1 MIFYKY
7 KTEVII
13 RNKNENSTTKKVTIS
28 STDTNTTYSVGDG
41 GLSQKNFTTALFN
54 KLNGITAGANVI
66 TNNNQIANGAGYTT
80 NTGTT
85 TASNSQT
92 FTNKGGN
99 ISQWTNDSNYVTTS
113 GFVNGSGNALIASTG
128 TFNGAITSTGN
139 ITAFVSDM
147 RLKDRKSN
155 ISDAL
160 EKVESLSGFNYTLND
175 KAIELMPGQDK
186 DESFVGVSA
195 QEVEKVLPEAVK
207 PAPVN
212 GDYKTVQY
220 EKLVPLLIEAI
231 KELNAE
237 IKELKKHK

>member
-1 MIFYKY
+1 MSASDK
-7 KTEVII
+7 
-13 RNKNENSTTKKVTIS
+13 S
-28 STDTNTTYSVGDG
+28 
-41 GLSQKNFTTALFN
+41 
-54 KLNGITAGANVI
+54 KLNGIATGA
-66 TNNNQIANGAGYTT
+66 T
-80 NTGTT
+80 NTPTPHYTSAIASSDVT
-85 TASNSQT
+85 TALG
-92 FTNKGGN
+92 FTPYRD
-99 ISQWTNDSNYVTTS
+99 TNPS
-113 GFVNGSGNALIASTG
+113 GFTSNAGTLTDVTVNNGCSVSGTGATRTISMSGSYSGNFAVS
-128 TFNGAITSTGN
+128 GAITATGN

-147 RLKDRKSN
+147 RLKDRKAN
-155 ISDAL
+155 IANAL

-186 DESFVGVSA
+186 EEEFVGVSA
-195 QEVEKVLPEAVK
+195 QEVEAVLPEAVK

>member
-1 MIFYKY
+1 L
-7 KTEVII
+7 VHWII
-13 RNKNENSTTKKVTIS
+13 KPLNDSTFS
-28 STDTNTTYSVGDG
+28 
-41 GLSQKNFTTALFN
+41 
-54 KLNGITAGANVI
+54 NGIAAGANVI
-66 TNNNQIANGAGYTT
+66 TNNNQLANGAGYTT

-99 ISQWTNDSNYVTTS
+99 ISQWTNNSGYVTSS
-113 GFVNGSGNALIASTG
+113 GFVNGSGNALTA
-128 TFNGAITSTGN
+128 STGN

-147 RLKDRKSN
+147 RLKDRKAN
-155 ISDAL
+155 IANAL

-186 DESFVGVSA
+186 EEEFVGVSA

>member
-1 MIFYKY
+1 MVSYH
-7 KTEVII
+7 
-13 RNKNENSTTKKVTIS
+13 R
-28 STDTNTTYSVGDG
+28 
-41 GLSQKNFTTALFN
+41 KNFTTALFN
-54 KLNGITAGANVI
+54 KLNGIAASANNI
-66 TNNNQIANGAGYTT
+66 TNNNQLSNGAGYTT

-85 TASNSQT
+85 TASNTQT
-92 FTNKGGN
+92 FTNKSGN
-99 ISQWTNDSNYVTTS
+99 ISQWTNNSGYVTSS
-113 GFVNGSGNALIASTG
+113 GFVNGNALSATTG
-128 TFNGAITSTGN
+128 TFSGAITAGGN

-147 RLKDRKSN
+147 RLKDRKAN
-155 ISDAL
+155 ISNAL

-175 KAIELMPGQDK
+175 KAIELMPEQDK
-186 DESFVGVSA
+186 NEEFVGVSA

-207 PAPVN
+207 PSPVS